1 MDKNSRKVQKV
12 NAVSQNPPYRE
23 ENVDQS
29 EMSHSCQEID
39 LKCCKDQNS
48 NFIIIQ
54 ITSMK

>member
-39 LKCCKDQNS
+39 LKCCKD
-48 NFIIIQ
+48 
-54 ITSMK
+54 